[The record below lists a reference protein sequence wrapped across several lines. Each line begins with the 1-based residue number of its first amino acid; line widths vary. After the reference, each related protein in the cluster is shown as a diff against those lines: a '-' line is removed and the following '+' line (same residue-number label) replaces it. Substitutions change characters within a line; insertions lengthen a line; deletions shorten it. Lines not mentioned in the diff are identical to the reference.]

1 MTTTTNPRG
10 TYPMTEPQPVTPAPL
25 SWDDLA
31 NAVAMCATAQWD
43 PLNHPEWKATLERMA
58 ALHDAGPQGTGPAA
72 PAEPEEP
79 AGEFA
84 RVHIAGRIIGYDGW
98 VSDGLLAGAPCL
110 DVRDETGRLIAKVPP
125 RSVDLYEPAVL
136 PQVPGSGAGPGPLP
150 QLPPDATIALPA
162 GEAYEGF
169 YEPGSEDEGHGD
181 AFPGRDER
189 DDHA

>member
-72 PAEPEEP
+72 PAEPQEP
-79 AGEFA
+79 AGEYA
-84 RVHIAGRIIGYDGW
+84 MIELPGYVDHVGWLTDGTRCGQPVII
-98 VSDGLLAGAPCL
+98 VSDRDGRKLAEVSPGAYRRIVPL
-110 DVRDETGRLIAKVPP
+110 QVPP
-125 RSVDLYEPAVL
+125 ER
-136 PQVPGSGAGPGPLP
+136 P
-150 QLPPDATIALPA
+150 QLPPDATMALPA
-162 GEAYEGF
+162 AEPYGGF

>member
-1 MTTTTNPRG
+1 MSG
-10 TYPMTEPQPVTPAPL
+10 TWQHGDFAAMP
-25 SWDDLA
+25 WDDLA

-58 ALHDAGPQGTGPAA
+58 ALHDAGPQGTGPAQ
-72 PAEPEEP
+72 PEPQEP

-125 RSVDLYEPAVL
+125 RSVDLYEPMM
-136 PQVPGSGAGPGPLP
+136 PLRVDTSP
-150 QLPPDATIALPA
+150 LLPPDATIALPA
-162 GEAYEGF
+162 ADAYEG
-169 YEPGSEDEGHGD
+169 YYPEADDEGPAD
-181 AFPGRDER
+181 AFAGRVDPG
-189 DDHA
+189 AAF